1 MPQYDIVGPSKH
13 PVRQMLPYYRGSSR
27 PHIERFAAL
36 AVAAL
41 AAPVPAGAVV
51 LGPPPGAVL
60 SVEKLSPI
68 DDFLN
73 DEIAAGEIPGAIVL
87 IQRHGKPVYFK
98 CFGKRDVEKATP
110 MTADTIFPIHS
121 VTKTITS
128 VAAMMLVDRGK
139 IALDDPVSKYIPSFA
154 GLKVGVERKDTSGR
168 PVLDLVPL
176 RRPITIEDLLLHTS
190 GITYG
195 FYGEG
200 LVKSAYAGIYLGD
213 FDNAEFVERLAKL
226 PLAEQ
231 PRTLWDYGHS
241 IDVLGR
247 VIEVVSSQS
256 LYQFE
261 KANLLD
267 PLGMTTTKFFLTDPA
282 ERARYAQP
290 LAKDRHVER
299 NSLNVTRWE
308 SGGGGMVSTI
318 SDFARYGQ
326 MLLNGGT
333 LDGKTY
339 LRSATFAAMTTDHI
353 GPGSGVARNYFY
365 YPGDGF
371 GFGYGFG
378 IRTDPG
384 NAVPPPPG
392 SLGEIKWDGATGVY
406 LVVDRA
412 QDMFFVVM
420 QNSPFGRMHVQVTL
434 KKIIYDAFE
443 K

>member
-1 MPQYDIVGPSKH
+1 M
-13 PVRQMLPYYRGSSR
+13 YRARSSTL
-27 PHIERFAAL
+27 FAAYL
-36 AVAAL
+36 VTMLMTPVAA
-41 AAPVPAGAVV
+41 AE
-51 LGPPPGAVL
+51 LGPPPGAKL
-60 SVEKLSPI
+60 RIEKLSAI
-68 DDFLN
+68 DDFFKAE
-73 DEIAAGEIPGAIVL
+73 DASGRMPGAVVL
-87 IQRHGKPVYFK
+87 IQRHGKPVYLKDVRQARCRRRDSNDGRCNLSDSFSDQDDHQR
-98 CFGKRDVEKATP
+98 FGNVTGRSRQDRARRSRQQ
-110 MTADTIFPIHS
+110 IHS
-121 VTKTITS
+121 VFCRHEGGHRAQGRDGKS
-128 VAAMMLVDRGK
+128 GARSGAAAAPGHDRG
-139 IALDDPVSKYIPSFA
+139 FA
-154 GLKVGVERKDTSGR
+154 AAY
-168 PVLDLVPL
+168 L
-176 RRPITIEDLLLHTS
+176 RYHLRLLR
-190 GITYG
+190 YR
-195 FYGEG
+195 G
-200 LVKSAYAGIYLGD
+200 LVKAAYDGIYLGD
-213 FDNAEFVERLAKL
+213 FNNAEFAERIAKV

-241 IDVLGR
+241 IDVLAR
-247 VIEVVSSQS
+247 VIEVASGQS

-261 KANLLD
+261 KENLLD

-290 LAKDRHVER
+290 VDKDHHVER
-299 NSLNVTRWE
+299 NSLNITRWE

-339 LRSATFAAMTTDHI
+339 LSPTAFAALTIDHI

-378 IRTDPG
+378 VRTDPG
-384 NAVPPPPG
+384 NAVPPPEG

-412 QDMFFVVM
+412 QDMFFVLM
-420 QNSPFGRMHVQVTL
+420 QNSPSDRMHVLVNL
-434 KKIIYDAFE
+434 KKIIYGAFE

>member
-1 MPQYDIVGPSKH
+1 MDMRFARFHQKVIVWPSK
-13 PVRQMLPYYRGSSR
+13 PARECFRV
-27 PHIERFAAL
+27 I
-36 AVAAL
+36 L
-41 AAPVPAGAVV
+41 AAAMSMVTPLPAGAATF
-51 LGPPPGAVL
+51 GPAPGAEL
-60 SVEKLSPI
+60 SLARLSPI
-68 DDFLN
+68 DDLIN
-73 DEIAAGEIPGAIVL
+73 DELVAGKIPGAIVL

-98 CFGKRDVEKATP
+98 CFGQRDVETGAP
-110 MTADTIFPIHS
+110 MTADTIFPLHS
-121 VTKTITS
+121 VTKTVTS

-154 GLKVGVERKDTSGR
+154 GMKVGVERRDAAGR
-168 PVLDLVPL
+168 AVLDLVPS
-176 RRPITIEDLLLHTS
+176 RRPMNIEDLLLHTS

-200 LVKSAYAGIYLGD
+200 LVKAAYDGIYLGD
-213 FDNAEFVERLAKL
+213 FDNAGFAERIAKV

-231 PRTLWDYGHS
+231 PRTVWDYGHS
-241 IDVLGR
+241 IDILGR
-247 VIEVVSSQS
+247 VIEVASGQS

-261 KANLLD
+261 KTNLLD
-267 PLGMTTTKFFLTDPA
+267 LLGMTTTKFFLTDPA

-290 LAKDRHVER
+290 LAHDRHVER
-299 NSLNVTRWE
+299 NSLDVTRWE

-318 SDFARYGQ
+318 SDMARYGQ
-326 MLLNGGT
+326 MLLNGGR

-339 LRSATFAAMTTDHI
+339 LSPATFAAMTSDHI

-378 IRTDPG
+378 VRTDPG
-384 NAVPPPPG
+384 NAVPTPPG

-412 QDMFFVVM
+412 EDMFFVLM
-420 QNSPFGRMHVQVTL
+420 EDAPSERMRIQVRL

>member
-1 MPQYDIVGPSKH
+1 MTRLVVPRI
-13 PVRQMLPYYRGSSR
+13 
-27 PHIERFAAL
+27 AL
-36 AVAAL
+36 L
-41 AAPVPAGAVV
+41 AAIQLATAPAEAAAF
-51 LGPPPGAVL
+51 GPPPGAEL
-60 SVEKLSPI
+60 KLEKLDAIESFV
-68 DDFLN
+68 DG
-73 DEIAAGEIPGAIVL
+73 EVAAGRIPGAIVL
-87 IQRHGKPVYFK
+87 IQQHGKRVYFK
-98 CFGKRDVEKATP
+98 CFGKRDVDAGTP
-110 MTADTIFPIHS
+110 MTEDAIFPIHS

-128 VAAMMLVDRGK
+128 VAAMMLVDRGT

-154 GLKVGVERKDTSGR
+154 GMKVGVERKDESGKT
-168 PVLDLVPL
+168 VLDPVAL

-195 FYGEG
+195 FYGVG
-200 LVKSAYAGIYLGD
+200 LVKAAYGGIYLGD
-213 FDNAEFVERLAKL
+213 FDNAGFVERIAKV

-241 IDVLGR
+241 MDVLGR
-247 VIEVVSSQS
+247 VIEVASGQS

-261 KANLLD
+261 KRNLLD
-267 PLGMTTTKFFLTDPA
+267 PLGMTTTKFFLTDPG

-308 SGGGGMVSTI
+308 SGGGGMVSTVA
-318 SDFARYGQ
+318 DFERYGA

-333 LDGKTY
+333 LDGRTY
-339 LRSATFAAMTTDHI
+339 LSPATFKAMTTDHI
-353 GPGSGVARNYFY
+353 GPGAGVARNYYY

-371 GFGYGFG
+371 GYGYGFG

-384 NAVPPPPG
+384 NASPPAPG

-412 QDMFFVVM
+412 EDMFFVVM
-420 QNSPFGRMHVQVTL
+420 QDSPSGRMHVITTI
-434 KKIIYDAFE
+434 KKIVYDALE

>member
-1 MPQYDIVGPSKH
+1 MFWRNVGLS
-13 PVRQMLPYYRGSSR
+13 GTA
-27 PHIERFAAL
+27 AAL
-36 AVAAL
+36 VAAVSL
-41 AAPVPAGAVV
+41 AASSSVTTVK
-51 LGPPPGAVL
+51 LGPPPHAVL
-60 SVEKLSPI
+60 SREKLSAI
-68 DDFLN
+68 DDFIN
-73 DEIAAGEIPGAIVL
+73 GEIASGNIPGAIVL
-87 IQRHGKPVYFK
+87 IQHHGRPVYFK
-98 CFGKRDVEKATP
+98 CFGKRDVDKGTP
-110 MTADTIFPIHS
+110 MTADAIFPIHS

-154 GLKVGVERKDTSGR
+154 GMQVGVERKDDSGR

-176 RRPITIEDLLLHTS
+176 RRLINIEDLLLHTS

-200 LVKSAYAGIYLGD
+200 LVKAAYDGIYLGD
-213 FDNAEFVERLAKL
+213 FDNAGFVERLAKL
-226 PLAEQ
+226 PLAVQ

-241 IDVLGR
+241 TDVLGR
-247 VIEVVSSQS
+247 VIEVASGQS
-256 LYQFE
+256 LYEFE
-261 KANLLD
+261 KTNLLD

-299 NSLNVTRWE
+299 NSLDVTRWE

-318 SDFARYGQ
+318 SDFTRYGQ

-339 LRSATFAAMTTDHI
+339 LSSATFAAMTTDHI

-406 LVVDRA
+406 IVVDRA

-420 QNSPFGRMHVQVTL
+420 ENSPSGRMHVQVTL

>member
-1 MPQYDIVGPSKH
+1 MTRLVVPRI
-13 PVRQMLPYYRGSSR
+13 
-27 PHIERFAAL
+27 AL
-36 AVAAL
+36 L
-41 AAPVPAGAVV
+41 AAIQLATAPAEAAAF
-51 LGPPPGAVL
+51 GPPPGAEL
-60 SVEKLSPI
+60 KLEKLDAIESFV
-68 DDFLN
+68 DG
-73 DEIAAGEIPGAIVL
+73 EVAAGRIPGAIVL
-87 IQRHGKPVYFK
+87 IQQHGKRVYFK
-98 CFGKRDVEKATP
+98 CFGKRDVDAGTP
-110 MTADTIFPIHS
+110 MTEDAIFPIHS

-128 VAAMMLVDRGK
+128 VAAMMLVDRGT

-154 GLKVGVERKDTSGR
+154 GMKIGVERKDESGKT
-168 PVLDLVPL
+168 VLDPVAL
-176 RRPITIEDLLLHTS
+176 RRPITVEDLLLHTS

-195 FYGEG
+195 FYGVG
-200 LVKSAYAGIYLGD
+200 LVKAAYDGIYLGD
-213 FDNAEFVERLAKL
+213 FDNAGFVERIAKV

-241 IDVLGR
+241 MDVLGR
-247 VIEVVSSQS
+247 VIEVASGQS

-261 KANLLD
+261 KRNLLD
-267 PLGMTTTKFFLTDPA
+267 PLGMTTTKFFLTDPG

-308 SGGGGMVSTI
+308 SGGGGMVSTVA
-318 SDFARYGQ
+318 DFERYGA

-333 LDGKTY
+333 LDGRTY
-339 LRSATFAAMTTDHI
+339 LSPATFKAMTTDHI
-353 GPGSGVARNYFY
+353 GPGAGVARNYYY

-371 GFGYGFG
+371 GYGYGFG

-384 NAVPPPPG
+384 NASPPAPG

-412 QDMFFVVM
+412 EDMFFVVM
-420 QNSPFGRMHVQVTL
+420 QDSPSGRMHVITTI
-434 KKIIYDAFE
+434 KKIVYDALE

>member
-1 MPQYDIVGPSKH
+1 MFMRNPA
-13 PVRQMLPYYRGSSR
+13 LPRTTFVM
-27 PHIERFAAL
+27 FAAL
-36 AVAAL
+36 SLAALLPVAA
-41 AAPVPAGAVV
+41 VE
-51 LGPPPGAVL
+51 LGPPPGAEL
-60 SVEKLSPI
+60 SREKLSPI
-68 DDFLN
+68 DEFLN
-73 DEIAAGEIPGAIVL
+73 DEVASGKIPGAIVL
-87 IQRHGKPVYFK
+87 IQRHGKPAYFK
-98 CFGKRDVEKATP
+98 SFGMRDVEAGTP
-110 MTADTIFPIHS
+110 MTADAIFPIHS

-139 IALDDPVSKYIPSFA
+139 IALDDPVSKYIASFA
-154 GLKVGVERKDTSGR
+154 GTKVGIESKDDSGK
-168 PVLDLVPL
+168 PVLDLVAL
-176 RRPITIEDLLLHTS
+176 RRPINIEDLLLHTS

-195 FYGEG
+195 FYGDG
-200 LVKSAYAGIYLGD
+200 LVKAAYDGIYLGD
-213 FDNAEFVERLAKL
+213 FDNAGFAERIAKL

-241 IDVLGR
+241 TDILGR
-247 VIEVVSSQS
+247 VIEVVSGQS

-261 KANLLD
+261 KKNLLD

-290 LAKDRHVER
+290 LARDRHVER
-299 NSLNVTRWE
+299 NSLDVTRWE

-339 LRSATFAAMTTDHI
+339 LSPAAFAAMTTDHI
-353 GPGSGVARNYFY
+353 GPGSGVARNFFY

-412 QDMFFVVM
+412 QDMFFVLM
-420 QNSPFGRMHVQVTL
+420 ENSPSERMHVQVTL
-434 KKIIYDAFE
+434 KKIVYDAFA

>member
-1 MPQYDIVGPSKH
+1 MFSHHLASFRNAVT
-13 PVRQMLPYYRGSSR
+13 
-27 PHIERFAAL
+27 RFAVLTAAL
-36 AVAAL
+36 SL
-41 AAPVPAGAVV
+41 AAPVPAASVE
-51 LGPPPGAVL
+51 LGPPPGATL
-60 SVEKLSPI
+60 SVEKLSAI
-68 DDFLN
+68 DDFIN
-73 DEIAAGEIPGAIVL
+73 GEIAAGRIPGAVVL
-87 IQRHGKPVYFK
+87 VQRHGVPVYLRS
-98 CFGKRDVEKATP
+98 FGMRDVDKATP
-110 MTADTIFPIHS
+110 MTEDTIFPIHS

-128 VAAMMLVDRGK
+128 IAAMMLVERGK
-139 IALDDPVSKYIPSFA
+139 IALTDPVSKYIPSFA
-154 GLKVGVERKDTSGR
+154 GVKVGVERKDDAGR
-168 PVLDLVPL
+168 TVLDLVPL
-176 RRPITIEDLLLHTS
+176 RRPINIEDLLLHTS

-200 LVKSAYAGIYLGD
+200 LVKAAYNGIYLGD
-213 FDNAEFVERLAKL
+213 FDNAEFAERIAKL

-241 IDVLGR
+241 IDILGR
-247 VIEVVSSQS
+247 IIEVVSGQS

-261 KANLLD
+261 KVNLLD
-267 PLGMTTTKFFLTDPA
+267 PLGMKTTKFFLTDPA

-290 LAKDRHVER
+290 LARDRHVER
-299 NSLNVTRWE
+299 NSLDVTRWE

-318 SDFARYGQ
+318 ADFARYGQ

-333 LDGKTY
+333 LDGKAY
-339 LRSATFAAMTTDHI
+339 LRSATFAAMMTDHI

-392 SLGEIKWDGATGVY
+392 SLGEIKWDGATGCY

-420 QNSPFGRMHVQVTL
+420 QDSPSGRLHVQVTL
-434 KKIIYDAFE
+434 KKIIYDAFG

>member
-1 MPQYDIVGPSKH
+1 
-13 PVRQMLPYYRGSSR
+13 MLPRHFASSE
-27 PHIERFAAL
+27 PCATLFA
-36 AVAAL
+36 AVAAAVSASVSL
-41 AAPVPAGAVV
+41 PAAAVQ

-60 SVEKLSPI
+60 SIEKLSAI
-68 DDFLN
+68 DDFIN
-73 DEIAAGEIPGAIVL
+73 GEVAAGRIPGAIVL

-98 CFGKRDVEKATP
+98 CFGKRDVEKGTP
-110 MTADTIFPIHS
+110 MTADAIFPIHS

-128 VAAMMLVDRGK
+128 VAAMMLVDRGR
-139 IALDDPVSKYIPSFA
+139 ISLDDPVSKYIPSFA
-154 GLKVGVERKDTSGR
+154 GMKVGVEKKDELGR

-176 RRPITIEDLLLHTS
+176 SRPINIEDLLLQTS
-190 GITYG
+190 GLTYG

-200 LVKSAYAGIYLGD
+200 LVKAAYDGIYLGD
-213 FDNAEFVERLAKL
+213 FDNAGFVERLSKL

-241 IDVLGR
+241 TDVVGR
-247 VIEVVSSQS
+247 VIEVVSGQS

-261 KANLLD
+261 KTNLLD
-267 PLGMTTTKFFLTDPA
+267 PLGMTTTKFFLTDPT

-290 LAKDRHVER
+290 LARDRHVER
-299 NSLNVTRWE
+299 NSLAVTRWE

-318 SDFARYGQ
+318 ADFARYGQ

-333 LDGKTY
+333 LDGRTY
-339 LRSATFAAMTTDHI
+339 LRSAAFAAMTTDHI

-378 IRTDPG
+378 VRTDPG

-406 LVVDRA
+406 IVVDRA
-412 QDMFFVVM
+412 QDMFFVLM
-420 QNSPFGRMHVQVTL
+420 EDSPSGRMPVEVAL
-434 KKIIYDAFE
+434 KKLIYDAFE

>member
-1 MPQYDIVGPSKH
+1 
-13 PVRQMLPYYRGSSR
+13 VRRPASALLSVAISAAASS
-27 PHIERFAAL
+27 
-36 AVAAL
+36 
-41 AAPVPAGAVV
+41 AAPVSAVGAS

-68 DDFLN
+68 DDFVN
-73 DEIAAGEIPGAIVL
+73 GEIASGKIPGAIVL
-87 IQRHGKPVYFK
+87 IQRHGKPVYFR
-98 CFGKRDVEKATP
+98 CFGKRDVETGTP
-110 MTADTIFPIHS
+110 MTADSIFPLHS
-121 VTKTITS
+121 VSKTITS
-128 VAAMMLVDRGK
+128 VAAMLLVDRGK

-154 GLKVGVERKDTSGR
+154 DMKVGVERKDDAGK

-176 RRPITIEDLLLHTS
+176 RRPVTIEDLLLHTS

-200 LVKSAYAGIYLGD
+200 LVKAAYDGIYLGD
-213 FDNAEFVERLAKL
+213 FDNAGFVERIAKL

-247 VIEVVSSQS
+247 VIEVVSGQS

-261 KANLLD
+261 KTQLLD

-282 ERARYAQP
+282 ERERYAQP
-290 LAKDRHVER
+290 LARDRRVER
-299 NSLNVTRWE
+299 NSLDVTRWE

-318 SDFARYGQ
+318 SDMARYGQ

-339 LRSATFAAMTTDHI
+339 LAPPAFAAMTTDHI

-412 QDMFFVVM
+412 QDMFFILM
-420 QNSPFGRMHVQVTL
+420 ENSPSGRLHVQVTL
-434 KKIIYDAFE
+434 KKIIYDAFG

>member
-1 MPQYDIVGPSKH
+1 MFPRDPA
-13 PVRQMLPYYRGSSR
+13 SSGLYGTL
-27 PHIERFAAL
+27 FAAIVL
-36 AVAAL
+36 VAVSWPAAK
-41 AAPVPAGAVV
+41 AE

-60 SVEKLSPI
+60 SREKLSAV
-68 DDFLN
+68 DDFIN
-73 DEIAAGEIPGAIVL
+73 SEIASGKIPGAIVL
-87 IQRHGKPVYFK
+87 IQRHGQPVYFK

-110 MTADTIFPIHS
+110 MTADAIFPIHS

-128 VAAMMLVDRGK
+128 VAAMMLVDQGK

-154 GLKVGVERKDTSGR
+154 GMKVGMERKDDTGR
-168 PVLDLVPL
+168 PVLDRVPL
-176 RRPITIEDLLLHTS
+176 RRPITLEDLLLHTS

-200 LVKSAYAGIYLGD
+200 LVKSAYQGIYLGD
-213 FDNAEFVERLAKL
+213 FDNAGFVERLAKL

-241 IDVLGR
+241 IDVVGR
-247 VIEVVSSQS
+247 VIEVVSGQS

-261 KANLLD
+261 KTHLLD
-267 PLGMTTTKFFLTDPA
+267 PLGMTTTKFFLTDPD

-299 NSLNVTRWE
+299 NSLDVTRWE

-318 SDFARYGQ
+318 SDFTRFAQ

-339 LRSATFAAMTTDHI
+339 LSPATFAAMTSDHI
-353 GPGSGVARNYFY
+353 GPGSGVARDYFY

-406 LVVDRA
+406 FVIDRA
-412 QDMFFVVM
+412 QDMFFVLM
-420 QNSPFGRMHVQVTL
+420 EDAPSERMRVQVTL
-434 KKIIYDAFE
+434 KKIIYDAFG

>member
-1 MPQYDIVGPSKH
+1 MTRLVVPRI
-13 PVRQMLPYYRGSSR
+13 
-27 PHIERFAAL
+27 AL
-36 AVAAL
+36 L
-41 AAPVPAGAVV
+41 AAIQLATAPAEAAAF
-51 LGPPPGAVL
+51 GPPPGAEL
-60 SVEKLSPI
+60 KLEKLDAIESFV
-68 DDFLN
+68 DG
-73 DEIAAGEIPGAIVL
+73 EVAAGRIPGAIVL
-87 IQRHGKPVYFK
+87 IQQHGKRVYFK
-98 CFGKRDVEKATP
+98 CFGKRDVDAGTP
-110 MTADTIFPIHS
+110 MTEDAIFPIHS

-128 VAAMMLVDRGK
+128 VAAMMLVDRGT

-154 GLKVGVERKDTSGR
+154 GMKIGVERKDESGKT
-168 PVLDLVPL
+168 VLDPVAL

-195 FYGEG
+195 FYGVG
-200 LVKSAYAGIYLGD
+200 LVKAAYGGIYLGD
-213 FDNAEFVERLAKL
+213 FDNAGFVERIAKV

-241 IDVLGR
+241 MDVLGR
-247 VIEVVSSQS
+247 VIEVASGQS

-261 KANLLD
+261 KRNLLD
-267 PLGMTTTKFFLTDPA
+267 PLGMTTTKFFLTDPG

-308 SGGGGMVSTI
+308 SGGGGMVSTFA
-318 SDFARYGQ
+318 DFERYGA
-326 MLLNGGT
+326 MLLHGGT
-333 LDGKTY
+333 LDGRTY
-339 LRSATFAAMTTDHI
+339 LSPATFKAMTTDHI
-353 GPGSGVARNYFY
+353 GPGAGVARNYYY

-371 GFGYGFG
+371 GYGYGFG

-384 NAVPPPPG
+384 NASPPAPG

-412 QDMFFVVM
+412 EDMFFVVM
-420 QNSPFGRMHVQVTL
+420 QDSPSGRMHVITTI
-434 KKIIYDAFE
+434 KKIVYDALE

>member
-1 MPQYDIVGPSKH
+1 MFPRHFAPSKQFGAIVG
-13 PVRQMLPYYRGSSR
+13 
-27 PHIERFAAL
+27 AL
-36 AVAAL
+36 CL
-41 AAPVPAGAVV
+41 AAPLSAAAVV

-73 DEIAAGEIPGAIVL
+73 DEIAADKIPGAIVL
-87 IQRHGKPVYFK
+87 IQRHGQPVYFK
-98 CFGKRDVEKATP
+98 CFGKRDVEQGTP
-110 MTADTIFPIHS
+110 MTVDTIFPIHS

-154 GLKVGVERKDTSGR
+154 GMKVGVERKDNSGR

-176 RRPITIEDLLLHTS
+176 RRPINIEDLLLHTS

-213 FDNAEFVERLAKL
+213 FDNAEFAERLAKL

-241 IDVLGR
+241 TDVLGR
-247 VIEVVSSQS
+247 VIEVVSGQS

-261 KANLLD
+261 KKNLLD

-290 LAKDRHVER
+290 LPRDRHVER
-299 NSLNVTRWE
+299 NSLDVTRWE

-339 LRSATFAAMTTDHI
+339 LRSATFAAMTSDHI

-378 IRTDPG
+378 VRTDPG
-384 NAVPPPPG
+384 NAAPPPPG
-392 SLGEIKWDGATGVY
+392 SLEEIKWDSAAGVY
-406 LVVDRA
+406 IVVDRA

-420 QNSPFGRMHVQVTL
+420 ENSPSERMYVQVTL
-434 KKIIYDAFE
+434 KKIIYDAFG

>member
-1 MPQYDIVGPSKH
+1 MTRLVVPRI
-13 PVRQMLPYYRGSSR
+13 
-27 PHIERFAAL
+27 AL
-36 AVAAL
+36 L
-41 AAPVPAGAVV
+41 AAIQLATARAETAAF
-51 LGPPPGAVL
+51 GPPPGADL
-60 SVEKLSPI
+60 KLEKLDAIES
-68 DDFLN
+68 FVN
-73 DEIAAGEIPGAIVL
+73 GEVAAGRIPGAIVL
-87 IQRHGKPVYFK
+87 IQQHGKRVYFK
-98 CFGKRDVEKATP
+98 CFGKRDVDAGTP
-110 MTADTIFPIHS
+110 MTEDAIFPIHS

-128 VAAMMLVDRGK
+128 VAAMMLVDRGT

-154 GLKVGVERKDTSGR
+154 GMKVGVERKDESGKT
-168 PVLDLVPL
+168 VLDPVAL
-176 RRPITIEDLLLHTS
+176 RRPITIEDLMLHTS

-195 FYGEG
+195 FYGVG
-200 LVKSAYAGIYLGD
+200 LVKAAYGGIYLGD
-213 FDNAEFVERLAKL
+213 FDNAGFVERIAKV

-241 IDVLGR
+241 MDVLGR
-247 VIEVVSSQS
+247 VIEVASGQS

-261 KANLLD
+261 KQNLFD
-267 PLGMTTTKFFLTDPA
+267 PLGMTTTKFFLTDPV

-308 SGGGGMVSTI
+308 SGGGGMVSTVA
-318 SDFARYGQ
+318 DFARYGA

-333 LDGKTY
+333 LDGRTY
-339 LRSATFAAMTTDHI
+339 LSPATFKAMTTDHI
-353 GPGSGVARNYFY
+353 GPGAGVARNFYY

-371 GFGYGFG
+371 GYGYGFG

-384 NAVPPPPG
+384 NASPPAPG

-412 QDMFFVVM
+412 EDMFFVVM
-420 QNSPFGRMHVQVTL
+420 QDSPSGRMHVITTI
-434 KKIIYDAFE
+434 KKIIYDALE

>member
-1 MPQYDIVGPSKH
+1 MFSRNSAVSASCLRYATLLGV
-13 PVRQMLPYYRGSSR
+13 VLVAGSSPAADATFGPR
-27 PHIERFAAL
+27 PG
-36 AVAAL
+36 VA
-41 AAPVPAGAVV
+41 
-51 LGPPPGAVL
+51 L
-60 SVEKLSPI
+60 SVEKLAPI
-68 DDFLN
+68 EGFIN
-73 DEIAAGEIPGAIVL
+73 GEIAAGHIPGAVVL
-87 IQRHGKPVYFK
+87 VQQHGQPVYLK
-98 CFGKRDVEKATP
+98 AFGKRDVNAGVP
-110 MTADTIFPIHS
+110 MTLDAIFPIHS

-128 VAAMMLVDRGK
+128 VAAMLLVDRGK

-154 GLKVGVERKDTSGR
+154 GTKVGVERMDESGK
-168 PVLDLVPL
+168 PVLDLVAP
-176 RRPITIEDLLLHTS
+176 RRPINVEDLLLHTS

-200 LVKSAYAGIYLGD
+200 LVKVAYQGIYLGD
-213 FDNAEFVERLAKL
+213 FDNAGFAERIAKL

-241 IDVLGR
+241 ADVLGR
-247 VIEVVSSQS
+247 VIEVASGQS

-261 KANLLD
+261 KQNLLD

-290 LAKDRHVER
+290 LDKDRHVER

-308 SGGGGMVSTI
+308 SGGGGMVSTVG
-318 SDFARYGQ
+318 DFARYGQ
-326 MLLNGGT
+326 MLLDGGR
-333 LDGKTY
+333 LDGKAYLSPATY
-339 LRSATFAAMTTDHI
+339 AAMTTDHI

-392 SLGEIKWDGATGVY
+392 SLGEIKWDGATGCY
-406 LVVDRA
+406 IVVDRA
-412 QDMFFVVM
+412 EDMFFVVM
-420 QNSPFGRMHVQVTL
+420 QDSPSGRIHVITTV

-443 K
+443 N

>member
-1 MPQYDIVGPSKH
+1 MFWH
-13 PVRQMLPYYRGSSR
+13 HLALPRN
-27 PHIERFAAL
+27 L
-36 AVAAL
+36 ATRLMAL
-41 AAPVPAGAVV
+41 AAAALLAGPLPAATVE

-60 SVEKLSPI
+60 SVEKLAPI
-68 DDFLN
+68 DDFIN
-73 DEIAAGEIPGAIVL
+73 GEIAAGRIPGAIVL
-87 IQRHGKPVYFK
+87 IQRHGQPVYFK
-98 CFGKRDVEKATP
+98 CFGMRDVEKGTP
-110 MTADTIFPIHS
+110 MTPDAIFPIHS

-128 VAAMMLVDRGK
+128 VAAMMLIERGK

-154 GLKVGVERKDTSGR
+154 GTKVGVERKDGSGH
-168 PVLDLVPL
+168 PVLDLVPP
-176 RRPITIEDLLLHTS
+176 RRPINIEDLLLHTS

-200 LVKSAYAGIYLGD
+200 LVKAAYDGIYLGN
-213 FDNAEFVERLAKL
+213 FDNAEFAERIAKL

-241 IDVLGR
+241 TDILGR
-247 VIEVVSSQS
+247 VIEVVSGQS

-267 PLGMTTTKFFLTDPA
+267 PLGMKTTKFFLTDPA

-299 NSLNVTRWE
+299 NSLDVTRWE

-339 LRSATFAAMTTDHI
+339 LRSSTFAAMTTDHI

-378 IRTDPG
+378 VRTDPG

-412 QDMFFVVM
+412 QDMFFVLM
-420 QNSPFGRMHVQVTL
+420 EDSPSGRMPVQVTL
-434 KKIIYDAFE
+434 KRIIYDAFG